1 MDLSNRLDSE
11 LVKTQR
17 DAALECL
24 TANEAL
30 IEAMDEEIS
39 RLRQANEAIIATMPP
54 GSEPKTSTSAFAKRY
69 RPQAD
74 NAGGETDG
82 ATDTDAEKE

>member
-1 MDLSNRLDSE
+1 MNLNDRLDGKI
-11 LVKTQR
+11 VKAQR

-24 TANEAL
+24 AANEKL

-54 GSEPKTSTSAFAKRY
+54 GSEPSTSTSAFAKRY
-69 RPQAD
+69 RPQVD
-74 NAGGETDG
+74 NGGGETDG